1 LAFLKN
7 ERFPK
12 SFMTKY
18 TQFETINEMVE
29 KSREEFEVA
38 VLEGIY
44 QILEILQLNIQT
56 LNTMMDAVRI
66 LAESHGYEFP
76 EEGRA

>member
-1 LAFLKN
+1 
-7 ERFPK
+7 
-12 SFMTKY
+12 
-18 TQFETINEMVE
+18 MVD

-56 LNTMMDAVRI
+56 LNTMTDAVKA
-66 LAESHGYEFP
+66 LAESYGYEFP